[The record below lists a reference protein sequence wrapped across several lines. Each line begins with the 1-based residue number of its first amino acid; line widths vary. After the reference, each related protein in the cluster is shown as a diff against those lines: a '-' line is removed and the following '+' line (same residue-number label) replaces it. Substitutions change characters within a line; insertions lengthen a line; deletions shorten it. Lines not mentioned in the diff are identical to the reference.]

1 MKLRLQRLSV
11 QPFAW
16 RGARYWA
23 ALWVVPL
30 MATTSPAA
38 WAALGDKPL
47 AVSAPI
53 GASSASNASA
63 SGVSGSS
70 RVATLR
76 AQSAVMASSG
86 AAGLLYTVQTVVLET
101 GTSVTEYVT
110 ASGVVFAVRWTG
122 PVLPD
127 YALVLGVH
135 FKTFQ
140 DAALAERAHGKRG
153 GSVGVNVGDLVV
165 GSAGHMGS
173 YQGYAYVPSLVPSG
187 VDVVSLLS

>member
-1 MKLRLQRLSV
+1 MKLRCQRLPV
-11 QPFAW
+11 QPLAL
-16 RGARYWA
+16 RSARYWA
-23 ALWVVPL
+23 TLWAVPL
-30 MATTSPAA
+30 MAITSPAA

-47 AVSAPI
+47 AVSAPVSA
-53 GASSASNASA
+53 GSASTA
-63 SGVSGSS
+63 GVSGAS

-86 AAGLLYTVQTVVLET
+86 TAGVLYTIQTVLLET

-110 ASGVVFAVRWTG
+110 PNGVVFAVRWTG

-127 YALVLGVH
+127 YALVLGGH

-140 DAALAERAHGKRG
+140 DAALADRARGKRG

-165 GSAGHMGS
+165 GSSGHMGA
-173 YQGYAYVPSLVPSG
+173 YQGYAYVTSLVPSG